1 MGLTGLKYGFF
12 ANFRHEQTFL
22 RKLKANPFGF

>member
-1 MGLTGLKYGFF
+1 MGLAGLKYGFS

-22 RKLKANPFGF
+22 SKLKANPFEF